1 MRGVGRSEQ
10 ESFTSSG
17 TRPPLRWPYGV
28 TVAVSITLYFECMD
42 VDSPPE
48 RASTPRW
55 RERRSPDLRYNSFYE
70 YGARVAIFRLL
81 DLFDRLGLS
90 VTVAANALACER
102 YPNIVESF
110 ICRGYEI
117 AAHGIAVNR
126 MMSDKLT
133 MEQEKE
139 EIEQTLTRIAGVTGR
154 KPKGWIGQDFRESL
168 NTPSLLAAA
177 GLSYLADWPNDDE
190 PRVMDGASNL
200 VSVPI
205 AYECDDLRLFIE
217 RRMQAWIYPDLIR
230 DAFATLYKEGL
241 QRPRV
246 LPLAVHP
253 WVFGAPHRIRYL
265 EKALAPLAAID
276 GLWWAKAE
284 SIADITVTDR

>member
-1 MRGVGRSEQ
+1 
-10 ESFTSSG
+10 
-17 TRPPLRWPYGV
+17 
-28 TVAVSITLYFECMD
+28 
-42 VDSPPE
+42 
-48 RASTPRW
+48 
-55 RERRSPDLRYNSFYE
+55 LRYNSFYE